1 MQVRQDSSG
10 RVQPVEGK
18 YLAHPGTCFMCSRPP
33 KKPEEIW
40 ANLGNVEYDIDS
52 TGYLCLDC
60 CAEIADFIMFINP
73 EKYARAMMDLEAVE
87 SANET
92 LTAKV
97 EYLRGLLNARIDL
110 AGSSEPDSD
119 GAPNVP
125 VSTSELTADDIDRI
139 LNDNESKPVK
149 SGKG

>member
-33 KKPEEIW
+33 KQPEEIW

-52 TGYLCLDC
+52 TGYLCLEC

-73 EKYARAMMDLEAVE
+73 EKYAQSKRELKAVE
-87 SANET
+87 SENET
-92 LTAKV
+92 LAAKV

-110 AGSSEPDSD
+110 AGTSEPDSD
-119 GAPNVP
+119 GAPNVS
-125 VSTSELTADDIDRI
+125 VYSVELTTNEIDRI
-139 LNDNESKPVK
+139 LNDNESEPVK